1 MVNKKGVTLI
11 RVITVLVIVG
21 ILGGVYFVF
30 STLFRDDTVI
40 PPEKISTVARE
51 DMVRSVVATGKI
63 EPVSKIDIKAKA
75 SGIIQYL
82 YVDEGDTV
90 RSGQVLLELDRQQLE
105 ASLRE
110 AEAVVMARKAMVEKA
125 ESDQKSAELSFERAK
140 AEAENQD
147 LEFARRDFERN
158 QKLFADTLVSQ
169 SQIDDAEQRYKAAQ
183 VKDRLLKKTV
193 QLRESEMLTTQ
204 KNVAQ
209 AKADLFAAEAACARA
224 GEDLR
229 NATIRSPID
238 GVVLKRYLNVG
249 DAVSSI
255 LQLGSNAT
263 LIMTIGD
270 GQGLYFKGN
279 VDESDVGEVKVGLPV
294 RLTVETFRDRAFQG
308 EVIRISPMGE
318 EKENVTRF
326 EVRARILDNSSDLK
340 VNMSANAEIV
350 LSCKDKVLTIP
361 EAALVYNDRK
371 EPFVDRF
378 QSAGSKQV
386 VTRVAVKTGL
396 TNGSKVEVLSGLK
409 EKEQV
414 VLQ

>member
-1 MVNKKGVTLI
+1 MVNKKGVTLF

-40 PPEKISTVARE
+40 PPEKIAAVARE

-82 YVDEGDTV
+82 YVEEGDTV

-125 ESDQKSAELSFERAK
+125 ESDRTSAELSFERAK
-140 AEAENQD
+140 AESENPD
-147 LEFARRDFERN
+147 LEFARRDWERT
-158 QKLFADTLVSQ
+158 QKLFADTLVAQ
-169 SQIDDAEQRYKAAQ
+169 SQLDDAEQKFKAALVQ
-183 VKDRLLKKTV
+183 DRLLKKSV
-193 QLRESEMLTTQ
+193 QLRESEFLTSQ
-204 KNVAQ
+204 KAVAQ
-209 AKADLFAAEAACARA
+209 AKADLYAAEAACTRVS
-224 GEDLR
+224 EDLR

-270 GQGLYFKGN
+270 GQALYFKGD
-279 VDESDVGEVKVGLPV
+279 VDESDVGEIKVGLPV
-294 RLTVETFRDRAFQG
+294 QLTVETFRDRVFHG
-308 EVIRISPMGE
+308 KVIHISPMGE

-326 EVRARILDNSSDLK
+326 EVRAEILDNADALR

-350 LSCKDKVLTIP
+350 LSRREQVLTIP
-361 EAALVYNDRK
+361 QAALVFNEQK
-371 EPFVDRF
+371 EMFVDRLR
-378 QSAGSKQV
+378 QAGKKQE

-396 TNGSKVEVLSGLK
+396 NNGSKVEVTGGLK
-409 EKEQV
+409 EKDQV